1 MKKIIIAEDEA
12 HIRRLIEQ
20 SLEELEDEGIELL
33 FAEDG
38 EQALALF
45 HEHRP
50 SLLLLDV
57 MMPKLDGFEVCARV
71 RQDLDNQQVHIII
84 LTAKGH
90 EYDRAAGERAGAN
103 QYLTKPFNPDALL
116 LTVRQALV
124 L

>member
-1 MKKIIIAEDEA
+1 MKKIIIAEDQA

-50 SLLLLDV
+50 ILLLLDV
-57 MMPKLDGFEVCARV
+57 MMSKLDGFEVCSRV
-71 RQDLDNQQVHIII
+71 RQDPSNQLVQVII
-84 LTAKGH
+84 LTAKGQ
-90 EYDRAAGERAGAN
+90 EYDRAAGERCGAN

-116 LTVRQALV
+116 LIVRQALG

>member
-1 MKKIIIAEDEA
+1 MKKIIIAEDQA

-50 SLLLLDV
+50 LLLLLDV

-71 RQDLDNQQVHIII
+71 RQDPDNQPVHIII
-84 LTAKGH
+84 LTAKGQ
-90 EYDRAAGERAGAN
+90 EYDRAAGERSGAN

-116 LTVRQALV
+116 ATVRQALGV
-124 L
+124 